1 MAATWLELV
10 LMVLTIISLVIVH
23 STDHEGD
30 DIIEEFFDV
39 KPGGKLITV
48 NKEMDKFSCG
58 FTYAAQGGT
67 HESWVMTISR
77 SPDKSSYSCSVER
90 PGGRSYLFF
99 QQFKLK
105 IKGAKL
111 EEAAAFGDAESIL
124 RPEEYSIDKVKN
136 KVTSNED
143 SFRSQ
148 LSKIMVF
155 ALKSRK
161 TEL

>member
-67 HESWVMTISR
+67 HE
-77 SPDKSSYSCSVER
+77 
-90 PGGRSYLFF
+90 
-99 QQFKLK
+99 
-105 IKGAKL
+105 
-111 EEAAAFGDAESIL
+111 GDAESIL